1 MKKHLGTRLGK
12 IGARLGSV
20 VLVAALAADPAGLAA
35 EDRSRPADGLASPTE
50 PMARF
55 VDSGAEGSRGVRQS
69 GSPTNAGVA
78 ASQLPPE
85 IELDRFLMQADQA
98 VEDRDAQAA
107 RSAMERIVTL
117 QEEHGME
124 PALEEHFRC
133 ARAWQLAGEPQRAL
147 VAVTAYLQLLGRDAP
162 HYQEALRLL
171 NEVERGTSRRAAD
184 SSARSGDSDPLGAA
198 PMGPAGMEF
207 VWIPAGKFRM
217 GSTSSEA
224 FEDEQPVTQVRISR
238 GFWLGKYEVTQ
249 TEWEAVMGS
258 NPSSFSGCGHCP
270 VEEVSWNDV
279 QDFISR
285 LNAQEGR
292 EVYRLP
298 TEAEWEYAAR
308 AGTKGDRYGD
318 LDAIAWYAD
327 TSGRRTHPVGGKA
340 PNAWG
345 LHDVLGNVVEWVGD
359 WYGGDYIGGSVTDP
373 QGPGSGPG
381 RVIRGG
387 CWVGAAKHSRTSNR
401 NVSPP
406 DVRYDFLG
414 FRLAR
419 MAP

>member
-1 MKKHLGTRLGK
+1 MKKHLGIRLGRT
-12 IGARLGSV
+12 AALLASV
-20 VLVAALAADPAGLAA
+20 VLFTAPAADSAGLAA
-35 EDRSRPADGLASPTE
+35 ADGSWPAGGLGTPAG
-50 PMARF
+50 PMASAS
-55 VDSGAEGSRGVRQS
+55 DGDAEGSREVRQS

-78 ASQLPPE
+78 APQLPPE
-85 IELDRFLMQADQA
+85 IELDRFLMKADQA

-107 RSAMERIVTL
+107 RSAMERVVAL

-124 PALEEHFRC
+124 PALEDHFRC
-133 ARAWQLAGEPQRAL
+133 AQAWQLAGESQRAL
-147 VAVTAYLQLLGRDAP
+147 VAVTTYLQSLGRDAP
-162 HYQEALRLL
+162 HYREALRLL
-171 NEVERGTSRRAAD
+171 NEVEDGTSRPAAD

-224 FEDEQPVTQVRISR
+224 FDDEQPMTQVRISR

-258 NPSSFSGCGHCP
+258 NPSSFNGCGHCP

-298 TEAEWEYAAR
+298 AEAEWEYAAR

-318 LDAIAWYAD
+318 LDAIAWYGD

-359 WYGGDYIGGSVTDP
+359 WYGDYIGGSVTDP

-414 FRLAR
+414 FRLLR
-419 MAP
+419 TQ

>member
-1 MKKHLGTRLGK
+1 MKRHLGIRLGRT
-12 IGARLGSV
+12 GVRLGSAV
-20 VLVAALAADPAGLAA
+20 LAAALVAGSAGLAA
-35 EDRSRPADGLASPTE
+35 ADRSRPAG
-50 PMARF
+50 
-55 VDSGAEGSRGVRQS
+55 GS
-69 GSPTNAGVA
+69 GSPTGPMASASDGDAEVS

-85 IELDRFLMQADQA
+85 IELDRFLMKADQA

-107 RSAMERIVTL
+107 RSAMERVVAL

-124 PALEEHFRC
+124 PALEDHFRC
-133 ARAWQLAGEPQRAL
+133 AQAWQLAGESQRAL
-147 VAVTAYLQLLGRDAP
+147 VAVTTYLQLLGRDAP
-162 HYQEALRLL
+162 NYREALRLL
-171 NEVERGTSRRAAD
+171 NEVEDGTSRPAAD

-249 TEWEAVMGS
+249 AEWEAVMGS
-258 NPSSFSGCGHCP
+258 NPSSFNGCGHCP

-318 LDAIAWYAD
+318 LDAIAWYGD

-359 WYGGDYIGGSVTDP
+359 WYGDYVGGSVTDP

>member
-1 MKKHLGTRLGK
+1 MKKHLGIRLGK
-12 IGARLGSV
+12 IAALLASV
-20 VLVAALAADPAGLAA
+20 VLFTALAADSAGLAA
-35 EDRSRPADGLASPTE
+35 ADGSRPAGGLGSPAR
-50 PMARF
+50 PMASAS
-55 VDSGAEGSRGVRQS
+55 DGDAEGSRGGRQS

-85 IELDRFLMQADQA
+85 IELDRFLMKADQA
-98 VEDRDAQAA
+98 VEDRDAHAA
-107 RSAMERIVTL
+107 RSAMDRIVAL

-124 PALEEHFRC
+124 PALEDHFRC
-133 ARAWQLAGEPQRAL
+133 AQAWQLAGEPQRAL
-147 VAVTAYLQLLGRDAP
+147 VAVTTYLQLLGRDAP
-162 HYQEALRLL
+162 RYREALRLL
-171 NEVERGTSRRAAD
+171 NEVEGGTSRPAAD
-184 SSARSGDSDPLGAA
+184 SSARSADSDPLGAA
-198 PMGPAGMEF
+198 PMGPSGMEF

-224 FEDEQPVTQVRISR
+224 FDDEQPVTQVRISR

-258 NPSSFSGCGHCP
+258 NPSSFNGCGHCP

-279 QDFISR
+279 QDFTSR

-318 LDAIAWYAD
+318 LDAIAWYGD

-359 WYGGDYIGGSVTDP
+359 RYGDYIGGSVTDP

-419 MAP
+419 NAP